1 MKFTYS
7 NDYIVHFHFQ
17 SLDTP
22 QYSAEPGSSESQTVV
37 EETSTNSLD
46 QDAVDSN
53 DRQQTSNNDSTWQSN
68 TSNEEKSNLTDSI
81 PNPPDNVSSNSE
93 PPLKVPKL
101 STSNSVENTWENSPS
116 SQSSAEWHIPTSNSS
131 SASEGAGDNELPE
144 TGSTAA
150 QNNVQVNSESSNSS
164 LSRTSFND
172 GKEIQLPKTTKN
184 KPSDEFP
191 AETTSTNDV
200 DNKIRSEDSA
210 VNKEDENPNK
220 AEIVNDDHKD
230 VNSSLP
236 VKTND
241 SSENSEQFPGEIN
254 LNNLETS
261 PLSDEFW
268 KKQNPL
274 VDHVLI
280 TDVTKNHLTVTV
292 RECDTSSGFF
302 KDRPRPENAE
312 NLPKEDEEN
321 SL

>member
-1 MKFTYS
+1 M
-7 NDYIVHFHFQ
+7 HFHFQ

-22 QYSAEPGSSESQTVV
+22 QYSAEPGSSENQTVV

-53 DRQQTSNNDSTWQSN
+53 DRQQILNNDNTWQSN
-68 TSNEEKSNLTDSI
+68 TSNDEKSNLTDSI
-81 PNPPDNVSSNSE
+81 PNPPANISSNSE

-101 STSNSVENTWENSPS
+101 SASNSAENTWENSPS

-144 TGSTAA
+144 TGSTPA
-150 QNNVQVNSESSNSS
+150 QNNAQVNSESSNSS

-184 KPSDEFP
+184 KSSDEFP
-191 AETTSTNDV
+191 AEATSTNDI
-200 DNKIRSEDSA
+200 DNKIRSDDSTI
-210 VNKEDENPNK
+210 NNDENPNAKLK
-220 AEIVNDDHKD
+220 AEIVSDDIKD
-230 VNSSLP
+230 VNSSVP
-236 VKTND
+236 VTTND
-241 SSENSEQFPGEIN
+241 SSENLENFPGEIN
-254 LNNLETS
+254 LSETS

-312 NLPKEDEEN
+312 NLPKEEEDN